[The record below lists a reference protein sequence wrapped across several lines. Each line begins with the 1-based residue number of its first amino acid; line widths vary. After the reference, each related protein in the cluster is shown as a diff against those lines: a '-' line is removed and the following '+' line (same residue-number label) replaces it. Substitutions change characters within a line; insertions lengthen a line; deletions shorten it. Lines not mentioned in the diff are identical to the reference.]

1 MKKNYFLLGLLVIP
15 MTMQA
20 QDRVS
25 VVETFTSSTCPP
37 CNPGNQQL
45 ESILSNGQNDDN
57 TVSIKYQLDWPGSGD
72 PYFTVEG
79 GDRADGYGVSGV
91 PSSYLDG
98 QTSLN
103 PNNLTQGDLD
113 VVHAVAPKALISG
126 IYQIDVATQTVSV
139 DVDVEMLE
147 NTPPGVRLYMAIFE
161 YETTGNVASNG
172 ETQFEH
178 VMKKMIN
185 GVGGVVM
192 SPMMAGEVYNWTGS
206 YTFEGNYRL
215 PANANNPI
223 DHSIEHSVEEFS
235 DLGVAIWVQT
245 LLDRS
250 VYQAAYAVPGVVGV
264 DENPNTIASAEL
276 YPNPSSTMTTVAIQS
291 IETQDITLELI
302 NTHGQILSA
311 ETLKDVPAGR
321 TTHNLNIAE
330 LANGMYTVRISS
342 ESGLVSKRLVVQ
354 H

>member
-1 MKKNYFLLGLLVIP
+1 MKKSYLLLGLLTLP
-15 MTMQA
+15 MALQA

-37 CNPGNQQL
+37 CNPGNQAL
-45 ESILSNGQNDDN
+45 EAILNNGQNDDN
-57 TVSIKYQLDWPGSGD
+57 AVSIKYQLDWPGNGD
-72 PYFTVEG
+72 PYYTEEG

-91 PSSYLDG
+91 PATYLDG

-103 PNNLTQGDLD
+103 PNNMTQADLST
-113 VVHAVAPKALISG
+113 VQAVAPKALISG
-126 IYQIDVATQTVSV
+126 IYQIDEATQTVSV
-139 DVDVEMLE
+139 DIDVEMLE
-147 NTPPGVRLYMAIFE
+147 NTPPGVRLYMGIFE
-161 YETTGNVASNG
+161 YQTTGNVESNG

-192 SPMMAGEVYNWTGS
+192 SPMLAGEVYNWTGS

-215 PANANNPI
+215 PANAQDPI

-250 VYQAAYAVPGVVGV
+250 VYQAAYAVPGVVGLE
-264 DENPNTIASAEL
+264 ENVNAIASGEL
-276 YPNPSSTMTTVAIQS
+276 YPNPTSANTTVAIQS
-291 IETQDITLELI
+291 IETQDVTLELI
-302 NTHGQILSA
+302 NAQGQILST

-321 TTHNLNIAE
+321 TTHLMNTAE

-342 ESGLVSKRLVVQ
+342 ENGLVSKRLVVQ

>member
-1 MKKNYFLLGLLVIP
+1 MKKSYLLIGLLALP
-15 MTMQA
+15 MLLQA

-37 CNPGNQQL
+37 CNPGNQTL
-45 ESILSNGQNDDN
+45 EGILNNGQNDDN
-57 TVSIKYQLDWPGSGD
+57 AVSLKYQLDWPGNGD
-72 PYFTVEG
+72 PYYTEEG

-91 PSSYLDG
+91 PASYLDG

-103 PNNLTQGDLD
+103 PNNMTQADLTAVQ
-113 VVHAVAPKALISG
+113 AVAPKALLSG
-126 IYQIDVATQTVSV
+126 VYQIDEATQTVSIS
-139 DVDVEMLE
+139 VDVEMLE

-161 YETTGNVASNG
+161 YQTFNNVESNG

-192 SPMMAGEVYNWTGS
+192 SPMMAGDTYNWTGS

-215 PANANNPI
+215 PATAIDAI
-223 DHSIEHSVEEFS
+223 DHTMEHSVEEFS

-250 VYQAAYAVPGVVGV
+250 VYQAAYAVPGVVGLDDNV
-264 DENPNTIASAEL
+264 NSIASAEL
-276 YPNPSSTMTTVAIQS
+276 YPNPSSTTTTVAIQS
-291 IETQDITLELI
+291 IETQDVTLELI
-302 NTHGQILSA
+302 NTQGQILSV
-311 ETLKDVPAGR
+311 ETLKDVAAGR
-321 TTHNLNIAE
+321 TTHDLNIAD

-342 ESGLVSKRLVVQ
+342 ENGLVSKRLVVQ

>member
-1 MKKNYFLLGLLVIP
+1 MKKSYLLLGLLALP
-15 MTMQA
+15 MALQA
-20 QDRVS
+20 QNRVS

-45 ESILSNGQNDDN
+45 ESILSNGQNDNN

-72 PYFTVEG
+72 PYYTIEG

-91 PSSYLDG
+91 PASYLDG

-103 PNNLTQGDLD
+103 PNSMTQGDLD
-113 VVHAVAPKALISG
+113 AVHAIAPKANITG
-126 IYQIDVATQTVSV
+126 VYQIDEATQTVSV
-139 DVDVEMLE
+139 SVDVEMLQ

-161 YETTGNVASNG
+161 YETFNNVESNG

-192 SPMMAGEVYNWTGS
+192 SPMMAGDVYNWTGS

-215 PANANNPI
+215 PANANDPI

-250 VYQAAYAVPGVVGV
+250 VYQAAYAVPGIVGLE
-264 DENPNTIASAEL
+264 ENVNAIASAEL
-276 YPNPSSTMTTVAIQS
+276 YPNPSSTKTTVAIQS
-291 IETQDITLELI
+291 IETQDVTVELI
-302 NTHGQILSA
+302 NAQGQILST

-321 TTHNLNIAE
+321 ITHDLNTSDI
-330 LANGMYTVRISS
+330 ANGMYTVRISS
-342 ESGLVSKRLVVQ
+342 ENGLVSKRLVVQ

>member
-1 MKKNYFLLGLLVIP
+1 MKKSYLLLGLLALPIAL
-15 MTMQA
+15 QA
-20 QDRVS
+20 QTRTS

-45 ESILSNGQNDDN
+45 ESILSNGQNDNN
-57 TVSIKYQLDWPGSGD
+57 TVSIKYQLDWPGNGD
-72 PYFTVEG
+72 PYYTVEG

-91 PSSYLDG
+91 PASYLDG

-103 PNNLTQGDLD
+103 PNNLSQGDLD
-113 VVHAVAPKALISG
+113 AVHAVAARANITG
-126 IYQIDVATQTVSV
+126 VYQIDEANQTIEIS
-139 DVDVEMLE
+139 VDVEMLE

-161 YETTGNVASNG
+161 YQTFNNVESNG

-192 SPMMAGEVYNWTGS
+192 SPMMAGDVYNWTGS

-215 PANANNPI
+215 PANAGDPI

-250 VYQAAYAVPGVVGV
+250 VYQAAYAVPGVVGLE
-264 DENPNTIASAEL
+264 ENVNAIASAEL
-276 YPNPSSTMTTVAIQS
+276 YPNPSSTKTTVAIQS
-291 IETQDITLELI
+291 IETQDVTVELI
-302 NTHGQILSA
+302 NAQGQILST

-321 TTHNLNIAE
+321 TTHDLQIAD

-342 ESGLVSKRLVVQ
+342 ENGLVSKRLVVQ

>member
-1 MKKNYFLLGLLVIP
+1 MKKSYLLLGLLALP
-15 MTMQA
+15 MALQA
-20 QDRVS
+20 QNRVS

-45 ESILSNGQNDDN
+45 ESILSNGQNDNN
-57 TVSIKYQLDWPGSGD
+57 TVSIKYQVDWPGSGD
-72 PYFTVEG
+72 PYFTQES

-91 PSSYLDG
+91 PSTYLDG

-103 PNNLTQGDLD
+103 PNNLVQGDLD
-113 VVHAVAPKALISG
+113 AVHAVAPKANISG
-126 IYQIDVATQTVSV
+126 IYQIDEATQTVSIS
-139 DVDVEMLE
+139 VDVEMLQ
-147 NTPPGVRLYMAIFE
+147 NTPPGVRLYMGIFE
-161 YETTGNVASNG
+161 YETFNNVESNG

-178 VMKKMIN
+178 VMKKMVN

-192 SPMMAGEVYNWTGS
+192 SPMMAGDVYNWTGS

-215 PANANNPI
+215 PANANDPI

-250 VYQAAYAVPGVVGV
+250 VYQAAYAVPGVVGLE
-264 DENPNTIASAEL
+264 ENVNAIASAEL
-276 YPNPSSTMTTVAIQS
+276 YPNPSNTKTTVAIQS
-291 IETQDITLELI
+291 IETQDVTVELI
-302 NTHGQILSA
+302 NTQGQILSVD
-311 ETLKDVPAGR
+311 TLKDVPAGR
-321 TTHNLNIAE
+321 TTHNLNTAD

-342 ESGLVSKRLVVQ
+342 ENGLVSKRLVVQ

>member
-1 MKKNYFLLGLLVIP
+1 MKKSYLLLGLLTLP
-15 MTMQA
+15 MALMA

-45 ESILSNGQNDDN
+45 QSVLENGQNDDN

-72 PYFTVEG
+72 PYFTIEG
-79 GDRADGYGVSGV
+79 GDRADGYAISGV
-91 PSSYLDG
+91 PSSFLDG

-113 VVHAVAPKALISG
+113 AVHAVAARANISG
-126 IYQIDVATQTVSV
+126 VYQVDEATQTISIS
-139 DVDVEMLE
+139 VDVEMLE

-161 YETTGNVASNG
+161 YETFNNVESNG

-178 VMKKMIN
+178 VMKKMVN
-185 GVGGVVM
+185 GVGGVGM
-192 SPMMAGEVYNWTGS
+192 SRMMAGDTYNWTGS

-215 PANANNPI
+215 PQNANDPI

-235 DLGVAIWVQT
+235 DLGVAIWVQS
-245 LLDRS
+245 LLDQS
-250 VYQAAYAVPGVVGV
+250 VYQAAYAVPGVVEWE
-264 DENPNTIASAEL
+264 ENVNTISSAAL
-276 YPNPSSTMTTVAIQS
+276 YPNPSSTKTTVAVQTT
-291 IETQDITLELI
+291 ETQDVRLELI
-302 NTHGQILSA
+302 NTQGQILSV
-311 ETLKDVPAGR
+311 ETLKDIPAGR
-321 TTHNLNIAE
+321 TTHDIQTAE

-342 ESGLVSKRLVVQ
+342 ANGLISKRLVVQ

>member
-1 MKKNYFLLGLLVIP
+1 MKAEIEQTD
-15 MTMQA
+15 M
-20 QDRVS
+20 
-25 VVETFTSSTCPP
+25 E
-37 CNPGNQQL
+37 
-45 ESILSNGQNDDN
+45 
-57 TVSIKYQLDWPGSGD
+57 YQ
-72 PYFTVEG
+72 
-79 GDRADGYGVSGV
+79 V

-103 PNNLTQGDLD
+103 PNNLSQGDLD
-113 VVHAVAPKALISG
+113 AVHAVAPKALISG
-126 IYQIDVATQTVSV
+126 IYQIDEATQTVSL

-161 YETTGNVASNG
+161 YQTSNNVESNG

-192 SPMMAGEVYNWTGS
+192 SPMMAGETYNWTGS

-215 PANANNPI
+215 PASAQDPI
-223 DHSIEHSVEEFS
+223 DHATEHSVEEFS

-245 LLDRS
+245 LLDRT
-250 VYQAAYAVPGVVGV
+250 VYQAAYAVPGVVGLE
-264 DENPNTIASAEL
+264 ENANAIASAKL
-276 YPNPSSTMTTVAIQS
+276 YPNPSSTNTTVAIQS
-291 IETQDITLELI
+291 IEMQDVTLELI
-302 NTHGQILSA
+302 NAQGQIIST
-311 ETLKDVPAGR
+311 ETLNNVPAGR
-321 TTHNLNIAE
+321 TTHEMNTAN

-342 ESGLVSKRLVVQ
+342 ENGLVSKRLVVQ